1 MTMPRAKS
9 DDAKTSAELDVEIK
23 DLQEKIAAKKKAAK
37 LAKQKEDQAA
47 EEARK
52 YEEAKFNQEFVERAK
67 SITRDM
73 FQDDQETAYEVIER
87 LLRNPVKAT
96 FSEGTEEERRAA
108 LLRMGVPED
117 EIENVD

>member
-1 MTMPRAKS
+1 MPRAKS
-9 DDAKTSAELDVEIK
+9 DNAKTSTELEDEIK
-23 DLQEKIAAKKKAAK
+23 EMQKAIAVKKKAAK

-47 EEARK
+47 EEARR
-52 YEEAKFNQEFVERAK
+52 YEEAKFNREFVERAK

-73 FQDDQETAYEVIER
+73 FQDDQETAYDLIER
-87 LLRNPVKAT
+87 LIRNPVKAT

-117 EIENVD
+117 EIEDVD

>member
-1 MTMPRAKS
+1 MPRAKS